1 MDMYKLLSKIDELQ
15 TINEAEKTKT
25 HKGGE
30 KVSDPEK
37 GVTKHHGKYGNSY
50 HSGKDDDSDKKKS
63 KPKKGEDE
71 EKEAFDDW
79 KKGSDKSSGKD
90 LQDVFSKSPKS
101 PKKGKVHTF
110 KEWVNTINSSLVM
123 ERKMKKDKMN
133 EQGIQPVQPS
143 ATSKNVPPNPNKQG
157 TGSVTVKP
165 NTQAAST
172 LEKDGQEVAT
182 GDRVAIQNL
191 KKEIDT
197 GKVKLDQNQQITEKW
212 NKETKV
218 APSEKGKYE
227 KKTIAQL
234 EKMYDKLKASGPH
247 KKGSEEYGK
256 MRELSFAIRAKK
268 KKDKWGKLKEGYD
281 RHAAAYHEGKSHAM
295 EGGRYSCRYDEGS
308 DEHRRYH
315 DGFKEGL
322 DECYG
327 GSMKESSHDMVP
339 DIDRDIGKAMVSF
352 DDKPMEMID
361 TVMDSACDPM
371 DEMSMY
377 EDDIDEMKKGDWMKH
392 KAKST
397 PGDTFK
403 AFGQTFKDKEVLE
416 DDPMFESWEK
426 QFNAYLTEGVTITT
440 STGQQGLPDN
450 VSISASGEDASEL
463 LSILNN
469 SGMLKT
475 GAMPKQGHLSPMT
488 TVKGDTECDGST
500 NMAAVSVRSMP
511 DGMGMSVPGDYES
524 EVDVNKPYGF
534 DEVQS
539 ALDDGGYDT
548 DTSSSSMLGSLSKK
562 LMALEAKAPIMPSP
576 KGFGMSQ
583 PATEKPR
590 KTPEAVDNESVEKAL
605 SKDAKR
611 ANKTQTTASKDKSIY
626 KESVEGEDTEKP
638 VKDPHPDTP
647 VMRMPAGKGF
657 SQESTE
663 KPDDIAEPTNQE
675 EIVDALGKDAKK
687 QGEVE
692 FNALKALLDKQNML
706 DGDSKG
712 KKTVKEAVD
721 GGPDEGNL
729 VMSMPYGKGM
739 STEPT
744 EEEREAPEAFGV
756 DQVIDAISKDAKKE
770 VDKDD
775 GFDALKKLIAAH
787 IKLNDKEAKGDDKIV
802 NPSEKGAKTSDFEN
816 SEENLETKKPS
827 REFEKK
833 VKEDE
838 TEDQRTAQVAE
849 SLKEWANT
857 ARSDDSETS
866 YKDETF
872 TTDTDFMVNNISG
885 GINKIKKDQTTL
897 PHTKVKVDERSNNLR
912 DWLKLAGIK

>member
-1 MDMYKLLSKIDELQ
+1 MGRIEPVLKRKIRIARDEPIDNNPLPVRRGSQSPSSASDPIEYSRSSTGPWNQHMYEDDIDEG
-15 TINEAEKTKT
+15 IF
-25 HKGGE
+25 
-30 KVSDPEK
+30 SFM
-37 GVTKHHGKYGNSY
+37 
-50 HSGKDDDSDKKKS
+50 DKKK
-63 KPKKGEDE
+63 K
-71 EKEAFDDW
+71 
-79 KKGSDKSSGKD
+79 
-90 LQDVFSKSPKS
+90 
-101 PKKGKVHTF
+101 
-110 KEWVNTINSSLVM
+110 
-123 ERKMKKDKMN
+123 
-133 EQGIQPVQPS
+133 
-143 ATSKNVPPNPNKQG
+143 
-157 TGSVTVKP
+157 
-165 NTQAAST
+165 
-172 LEKDGQEVAT
+172 
-182 GDRVAIQNL
+182 
-191 KKEIDT
+191 
-197 GKVKLDQNQQITEKW
+197 
-212 NKETKV
+212 NKEFVKQEPKWDLPDVDIPPSTKPGSQS
-218 APSEKGKYE
+218 PSS
-227 KKTIAQL
+227 
-234 EKMYDKLKASGPH
+234 ASDPIEYSRRSPGPWNQH
-247 KKGSEEYGK
+247 
-256 MRELSFAIRAKK
+256 
-268 KKDKWGKLKEGYD
+268 
-281 RHAAAYHEGKSHAM
+281 
-295 EGGRYSCRYDEGS
+295 
-308 DEHRRYH
+308 
-315 DGFKEGL
+315 
-322 DECYG
+322 
-327 GSMKESSHDMVP
+327 
-339 DIDRDIGKAMVSF
+339 
-352 DDKPMEMID
+352 
-361 TVMDSACDPM
+361 
-371 DEMSMY
+371 MY
-377 EDDIDEMKKGDWMKH
+377 EDDIDEMKKGEWMKH
-392 KAKST
+392 KAKTT
-397 PGDTFK
+397 PGDKFK

-416 DDPMFESWEK
+416 NDPVCEAWEK